1 MIRKGT
7 RSKKLIMV
15 AGLMAALV
23 GILLISSACATVT
36 AQDIKG
42 ILQAMDGK
50 EVTIKLDDGSTVRVS
65 VSPAQASS
73 ETQSLVGQT
82 VTAEVRTDSDGR
94 RHLVSLRQEDHG
106 TFTGVL
112 QSIATGEIVVEGKT
126 FKVTASTTLEPGLA
140 TGMTVRVKFT
150 TQADG
155 STLATDVESK
165 HPDQGV
171 RAAQDEDGDNEGE
184 DQDVDS
190 HKEDADED
198 EDEFTGVITAV
209 STVSITVGDRTF
221 KLTSSTEKEGNIVV
235 GATVEVEFATL
246 LADGSLIAEEID
258 VIKPP
263 QP

>member
-1 MIRKGT
+1 
-7 RSKKLIMV
+7 
-15 AGLMAALV
+15 MAALA
-23 GILLISSACATVT
+23 GILLISSACATVS

-73 ETQSLVGQT
+73 ETQSLVGQP
-82 VTAEVRTDSDGR
+82 VTAKVRTDGDGKR
-94 RHLVSLRQEDHG
+94 QLVSLKQDRKG
-106 TFTGVL
+106 TFIGVL
-112 QSIATGEIVVEGKT
+112 QSIAADNIVVEGKT
-126 FKVTASTTLEPGLA
+126 FQVTSSTTLEQGLA

-155 STLATDVESK
+155 STLATDVKSK

-171 RAAQDEDGDNEGE
+171 RAGQDKDSDNEGE
-184 DQDVDS
+184 DQDGS
-190 HKEDADED
+190 
-198 EDEFTGVITAV
+198 EFTGVVKAV
-209 STVSITVGDRTF
+209 STDSITVDDRTF
-221 KLTSSTEKEGNIVV
+221 KLTSSTEKKGNIVV

-246 LADGSLIAEEID
+246 LADGSLVAEEID
-258 VIKPP
+258 VIKPAP

>member
-15 AGLMAALV
+15 AGLMAALA
-23 GILLISSACATVT
+23 GILLISSACANVS

-73 ETQSLVGQT
+73 ETQSLVGQR
-82 VTAEVRTDSDGR
+82 VTAEARTDSSGR
-94 RHLVSLRQEDHG
+94 RHLVRIRQEDHG
-106 TFTGVL
+106 TFIGVL

-126 FKVTASTTLEPGLA
+126 FKVTSSTTLEQGLA

-165 HPDQGV
+165 HPDQ
-171 RAAQDEDGDNEGE
+171 DEDRD
-184 DQDVDS
+184 
-190 HKEDADED
+190 KEDADED
-198 EDEFTGVITAV
+198 GEEFTGVVTAI
-209 STVSITVGDRTF
+209 SANSITVGDRTF
-221 KLTSSTEKEGNIVV
+221 KLTSSTEKKGDIVV
-235 GATVEVEFATL
+235 GATVEVEFVTL
-246 LADGSLIAEEID
+246 LADGSLVAEEI
-258 VIKPP
+258 KKR
-263 QP
+263 

>member
-15 AGLMAALV
+15 VGLMAALA
-23 GILLISSACATVT
+23 GILLISSACATVS

-73 ETQSLVGQT
+73 ETQSLVGQS
-82 VTAEVRTDSDGR
+82 VTAEVRTDSDGK

-106 TFTGVL
+106 TLIGVL
-112 QSIATGEIVVEGKT
+112 QSIATDKIVVEGKT
-126 FKVTASTTLEPGLA
+126 FKVTSSTTLEQGLA

-155 STLATDVESK
+155 STLATDVKSK

-171 RAAQDEDGDNEGE
+171 RAGQDEDGDNEGE
-184 DQDVDS
+184 DQDGS
-190 HKEDADED
+190 
-198 EDEFTGVITAV
+198 EFTGVVTAI
-209 STVSITVGDRTF
+209 SANSITVGDRTF
-221 KLTSSTEKEGNIVV
+221 KLTSGTEKEGNIVV
-235 GATVEVEFATL
+235 GATVEVEFVTL

-258 VIKPP
+258 VIKPTP
-263 QP
+263 TPTPTPTI